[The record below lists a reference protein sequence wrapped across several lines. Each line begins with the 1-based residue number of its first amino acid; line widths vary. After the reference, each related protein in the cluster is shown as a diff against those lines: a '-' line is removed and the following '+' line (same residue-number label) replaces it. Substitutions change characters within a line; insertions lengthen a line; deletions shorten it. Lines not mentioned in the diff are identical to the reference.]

1 MLDTLITSRTRIRLL
16 VKFFTNQATRA
27 HLRGLAEEY
36 GESTHSIRL
45 ELGRLSEA
53 GLLKA
58 EAQGNTIQYQAN
70 TRHPMFPTIRNL
82 VAQHLGFDQIIESI
96 LQRVGSL
103 KQALVV
109 GDYAQGIDSGTIE
122 LLLVGQL
129 DTDYLNRLIP
139 KAEALIGRKI
149 LYSVQNSAFTDPIET
164 NQPCVVLWNEG

>member
-1 MLDTLITSRTRIRLL
+1 
-16 VKFFTNQATRA
+16 
-27 HLRGLAEEY
+27 LRGLAEEY

-70 TRHPMFPTIRNL
+70 TGHPMFSTLRNL
-82 VAQHLGFDQIIESI
+82 VSQHLGFDHIIESV
-96 LQRVGSL
+96 LQRLGSL

-109 GDYAQGIDSGTIE
+109 GDYAQGIDNGTIE

-139 KAEALIGRKI
+139 KAETLIGRKI
-149 LYSVQNSAFTDPIET
+149 RYRVQNSTIPDPIES